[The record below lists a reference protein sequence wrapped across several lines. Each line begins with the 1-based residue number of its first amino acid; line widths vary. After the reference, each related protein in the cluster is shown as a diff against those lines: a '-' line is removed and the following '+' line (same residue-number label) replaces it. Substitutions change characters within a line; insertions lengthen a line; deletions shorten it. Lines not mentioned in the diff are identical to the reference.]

1 MSRSVCVNRAF
12 FSSEFQDEIDAVKSL
27 VWTDDFDDEMAVNPV
42 RERKCCGHEIG
53 IPIDQTVQ
61 MLDIPEENIETLLN
75 YLELD
80 EHNYIKV
87 LSKAYCTSKVLSY
100 EGPRSLKYVNVIAAR
115 WIGMF
120 QLNIF
125 PFRQAAQ
132 NCAPLAMAIALDLKK
147 GISHADSTSIEFNVI
162 EVASAIGWD
171 SGAVKYQLK
180 NLEWTSANGRPK
192 RSAISVQFKDL
203 GFRIRSRGDLTDD
216 ELDGTLNDL
225 YSRVV
230 LQEKQQL
237 AQLNNVFDGLSSVAY
252 PTFVEA
258 QADEFQI
265 KKSEQLKTLI
275 RAYFQRTD
283 EVAPELTDEFV
294 DDDAPV
300 DQIVRD
306 VRTMIALYPENNF
319 TGRNIARIF
328 HGVTSPVY
336 PAQIWS
342 RCKYWRG
349 HVKTDFNLIVK
360 LANSTI
366 VKMRT

>member
-1 MSRSVCVNRAF
+1 
-12 FSSEFQDEIDAVKSL
+12 
-27 VWTDDFDDEMAVNPV
+27 
-42 RERKCCGHEIG
+42 
-53 IPIDQTVQ
+53 
-61 MLDIPEENIETLLN
+61 
-75 YLELD
+75 
-80 EHNYIKV
+80 
-87 LSKAYCTSKVLSY
+87 
-100 EGPRSLKYVNVIAAR
+100 
-115 WIGMF
+115 
-120 QLNIF
+120 
-125 PFRQAAQ
+125 
-132 NCAPLAMAIALDLKK
+132 MAIALDLKK

-171 SGAVKYQLK
+171 SGVVKYQLK
-180 NLEWTSANGRPK
+180 NLEWTTVNGMPK
-192 RSAISVQFKDL
+192 RSPISVQFKDL

-216 ELDGTLNDL
+216 ELDATLNDL

-230 LQEKQQL
+230 LQEKSQL
-237 AQLNNVFDGLSSVAY
+237 HQLNNLFNGLSSVAY
-252 PTFVEA
+252 QTFIEA
-258 QADEFQI
+258 QKDKLNSKRSDQLKKLIRTYFQCADNADPKQIDEF
-265 KKSEQLKTLI
+265 
-275 RAYFQRTD
+275 A
-283 EVAPELTDEFV
+283 

-328 HGVTSPVY
+328 HGVPSPVY

-342 RCKYWRG
+342 RCKLWRG